1 MEVKK
6 ESNIKGYPK
15 AISYLCMQKI
25 KEQMEKCIC
34 KITIGIE
41 QGTGFFCK
49 IPFRDEYNMLP
60 VLITNNHVI
69 NKNILN
75 ENNKRIDIDIQE
87 ENNRKKLNLNNRIK
101 YTNKEYDISIIEI
114 KEEDEINNFLEL
126 DINILND
133 ILNNNNKNDKYLEQS
148 IYIIQYPQGEL
159 SLSCSLLDKIYEDK
173 KYSFGHKC
181 STDNGSSGSPILNYD
196 NKVIGI
202 HKEGTYFNKLNK
214 GTFLNYPIK
223 DFIQI
228 NYQNNKNK
236 KYNFNSIYKYTKK
249 ILKKKIIIIIMNYIN
264 ITKQVLICIL

>member
-1 MEVKK
+1 MYAKNK
-6 ESNIKGYPK
+6 RANGKMY
-15 AISYLCMQKI
+15 MQDYNWK
-25 KEQMEKCIC
+25 
-34 KITIGIE
+34 

-133 ILNNNNKNDKYLEQS
+133 ILNNNNK
-148 IYIIQYPQGEL
+148 
-159 SLSCSLLDKIYEDK
+159 
-173 KYSFGHKC
+173 
-181 STDNGSSGSPILNYD
+181 
-196 NKVIGI
+196 
-202 HKEGTYFNKLNK
+202 
-214 GTFLNYPIK
+214 
-223 DFIQI
+223 
-228 NYQNNKNK
+228 
-236 KYNFNSIYKYTKK
+236 
-249 ILKKKIIIIIMNYIN
+249 MIN
-264 ITKQVLICIL
+264 I

>member
-1 MEVKK
+1 MEIKK

-60 VLITNNHVI
+60 ILITNNHVI
-69 NKNILN
+69 NKIILN
-75 ENNKRIDIDIQE
+75 ENNKRIDIDIQ
-87 ENNRKKLNLNNRIK
+87 
-101 YTNKEYDISIIEI
+101 
-114 KEEDEINNFLEL
+114 EDEINNFLEL